1 MNYDNVF
8 EIQFK
13 EVWDNK
19 YAWKIVKNNIDF
31 KNTGGEIK
39 LNNLKIS
46 SKFKDILY
54 KFDESTYEWT
64 ILDDNILIDYS
75 QKSILEDFV
84 NYVNKKYFKPI
95 RWRANKSDYY
105 YYIDSYGDIS
115 REQEAYDWR
124 GDFRYSLGNYFE
136 TEEQAREIIN
146 SKEWKDFW
154 NTIKQEKEI
163 VDGK

>member
-1 MNYDNVF
+1 MSCNTVF

-13 EVWDNK
+13 EVWDDK

-46 SKFKDILY
+46 SKFEDILY
-54 KFDESTYEWT
+54 KFDESVFEWK
-64 ILDDNILIDYS
+64 ILDENTLVDYS
-75 QKSILEDFV
+75 QKSIIEDFV
-84 NYVNKKYFKPI
+84 NYINKKYFRTV
-95 RWRANKSDYY
+95 RWRANKNQYY

-115 REQEAYDWR
+115 KEQEAYDWR
-124 GDFRYSLGNYFE
+124 GTSRYNLGNYFK
-136 TEEQAREIIN
+136 TEKEAREIID
-146 SKEWKDFW
+146 SIEWKDFW

-163 VDGK
+163 VNGN

>member
-1 MNYDNVF
+1 MSCNTVF

-13 EVWDNK
+13 EVWDDK

-46 SKFKDILY
+46 SKFEDILY
-54 KFDESTYEWT
+54 KFDESVFEWK
-64 ILDDNILIDYS
+64 ILDDNTLVDYS
-75 QKSILEDFV
+75 QKSIIEDFV
-84 NYVNKKYFKPI
+84 NYINKKYFRTV
-95 RWRANKSDYY
+95 RWRANKNQYY

-115 REQEAYDWR
+115 KEQEAYDWR
-124 GDFRYSLGNYFE
+124 GNSRYNLGNYFK
-136 TEEQAREIIN
+136 TEKEAREIID
-146 SKEWKDFW
+146 SIEWKDFW

-163 VDGK
+163 LNGK

>member
-1 MNYDNVF
+1 MSCNTVF

-13 EVWDNK
+13 EVWDDK

-46 SKFKDILY
+46 SKFEDILY
-54 KFDESTYEWT
+54 KFDESVFEWK
-64 ILDDNILIDYS
+64 ILDDNTLVDYS
-75 QKSILEDFV
+75 QKSIIEDFV
-84 NYVNKKYFKPI
+84 NYINKKYFRTV
-95 RWRANKSDYY
+95 RWRANKNQYY

-115 REQEAYDWR
+115 KEQEAYDWT
-124 GDFRYSLGNYFE
+124 GNSRYNLGNYFK
-136 TEEQAREIIN
+136 TEKEAREIID
-146 SKEWKDFW
+146 SIEWKDFW

-163 VDGK
+163 LNGK

>member
-1 MNYDNVF
+1 MSCNTVF

-13 EVWDNK
+13 EVWDDK

-46 SKFKDILY
+46 SKFEDILY
-54 KFDESTYEWT
+54 KFDESVFEWK
-64 ILDDNILIDYS
+64 ILDENTLVDYS
-75 QKSILEDFV
+75 QKSIIEDFV
-84 NYVNKKYFKPI
+84 NYINKKYFRTV
-95 RWRANKSDYY
+95 RWRANKNQYY

-115 REQEAYDWR
+115 KEQEAYDWR
-124 GDFRYSLGNYFE
+124 GNSRYNLGNYFK
-136 TEEQAREIIN
+136 TEKEAREIID
-146 SKEWKDFW
+146 SIEWKDFW

-163 VDGK
+163 VNGN